1 MHIYQTGQRHRP
13 SRDFGKLSIMSHSS
27 YSQQVWLFQKVFFQF
42 NLENLLLHWKFS
54 NIQCFIYISFS
65 FSVQNTTFQSC
76 LLTHFYLFYF
86 FISFFLCFFLNYFF
100 FWTSCYFAVL
110 IPILGPSKWEILVGE
125 GARRKQIV
133 NNTQNY

>member
-27 YSQQVWLFQKVFFQF
+27 YSQQVWLFKQVFFQF

-65 FSVQNTTFQSC
+65 FTFLSF
-76 LLTHFYLFYF
+76 LLLNLFF
-86 FISFFLCFFLNYFF
+86 PLLLNYFF

-110 IPILGPSKWEILVGE
+110 IPILGLSKWEILVGE

-133 NNTQNY
+133 NNMQNCYCSRGKE